1 MPPCP
6 HPRRWADWL
15 SLLYAP
21 VGVVARVRVLCDG
34 GHKAYMPPV
43 THNMILGMR
52 AYRVVNRGIPA
63 CGAGIM

>member
-1 MPPCP
+1 
-6 HPRRWADWL
+6 
-15 SLLYAP
+15 
-21 VGVVARVRVLCDG
+21 
-34 GHKAYMPPV
+34 MPPV